1 VVSQA
6 VDWMLKRHS
15 PYPAFAL
22 ERHWIIK
29 ALNSPAMMLF
39 QSVGISIGDSMIDAL
54 ANNKNL
60 RDAIEDLDEV
70 IAYSVARLRIEVAHL
85 GGDKVLETAIKVLQ
99 SGAGDTSWPANEF
112 PSVVAT
118 RYRMNG
124 MILSMFSTLSQFG
137 TAEDIALSELRI
149 EMLFPADDLTRQML
163 IALQG
168 AGPETK
174 SGDV

>member
-1 VVSQA
+1 
-6 VDWMLKRHS
+6 
-15 PYPAFAL
+15 
-22 ERHWIIK
+22 
-29 ALNSPAMMLF
+29 
-39 QSVGISIGDSMIDAL
+39 
-54 ANNKNL
+54 
-60 RDAIEDLDEV
+60 
-70 IAYSVARLRIEVAHL
+70 
-85 GGDKVLETAIKVLQ
+85 
-99 SGAGDTSWPANEF
+99 
-112 PSVVAT
+112 VVAT